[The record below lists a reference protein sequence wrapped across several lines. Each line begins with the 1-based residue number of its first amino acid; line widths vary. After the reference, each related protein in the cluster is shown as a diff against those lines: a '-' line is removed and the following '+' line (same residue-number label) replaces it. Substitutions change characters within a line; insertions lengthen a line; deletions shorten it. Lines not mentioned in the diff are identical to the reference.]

1 MRRCAFLFLLPFA
14 LTAAA
19 QQKDKDKQDKP
30 EPPVANAYYPLQVG
44 REWTYRSGKE
54 TVTVRV
60 DKQVPLD
67 LKKDDKSTKVTG
79 YVLRIGSGP
88 REATE
93 QVAALADGVYR
104 FTTAGKAIRPPLRF
118 LKSPIKAGETWP
130 IESKTAD
137 GKTYSGTFVAGS
149 AVIQVTLNGRMTELP
164 TVTVKSK
171 DLRIDDKKIEINYWF
186 AETIGMV
193 KEQVRIGTGEMVTLE
208 LTAVTPAK

>member
-1 MRRCAFLFLLPFA
+1 MRRCAILILLP
-14 LTAAA
+14 LTLAAA
-19 QQKDKDKQDKP
+19 GQQKDKQDKP

-44 REWTYRSGKE
+44 REWTYRAGKE

-60 DKQVPLD
+60 DRQVPLE

-118 LKSPIKAGETWP
+118 LKSPIKPGDSWP

-149 AVIQVTLNGRMTELP
+149 EAIQITLNGRMTELP

-186 AETIGMV
+186 AENIGMV
-193 KEQVRIGTGEMVTLE
+193 KEQVRIGAGEMVTLE
-208 LTAVTPAK
+208 LTGVSAAK